1 MKKHLIALFLIAVM
15 TVSLFGAIDLT
26 ATRVQAAPL
35 TVTTIHSPPTVRV
48 RDPYAVYG
56 TVKDSAGNAVTA
68 PGSVA
73 LYRAFPGTGWKPWKT
88 VPLTQGTF
96 STTDSQTNFGYVE
109 YQARWLGTYHGF
121 GASTSY
127 PATTYVRI
135 GTFLS
140 ISASRIFGD
149 GNVIDGRLTDQYQH
163 GMSGQPI
170 YVYKRNS
177 ATGNQWALL
186 TLTHTTSDGT
196 WIVHDAYQPQ
206 VTSYYARFLYTNVWL
221 GTVSLVT
228 PAV

>member
-1 MKKHLIALFLIAVM
+1 MKKHLIALFLVAVM
-15 TVSLFGAIDLT
+15 TVSVFGAVNLT
-26 ATRVQAAPL
+26 APRVQAAPL

-48 RDPYAVYG
+48 RDPYTVYG

-88 VPLTQGTF
+88 VPLTSGSF

-109 YQARWLGTYHGF
+109 YQARWAGTYHGF

-127 PATTYVRI
+127 PSTTYVRI

-140 ISASRIFGD
+140 ISANRVAFD
-149 GNVIDGRLTDQYQH
+149 GNVVDGRLTDQYQQP
-163 GMSGQPI
+163 MTGQPI

-177 ATGNQWALL
+177 GTDNQWALL
-186 TLTHTTSDGT
+186 ALTHTTGGGM
-196 WIVHDAYQPQ
+196 WIVHDANEPYI
-206 VTSYYARFLYTNVWL
+206 TSYYARFLYTSPYL
-221 GTVSLVT
+221 GAGSLVT
-228 PAV
+228 EAI